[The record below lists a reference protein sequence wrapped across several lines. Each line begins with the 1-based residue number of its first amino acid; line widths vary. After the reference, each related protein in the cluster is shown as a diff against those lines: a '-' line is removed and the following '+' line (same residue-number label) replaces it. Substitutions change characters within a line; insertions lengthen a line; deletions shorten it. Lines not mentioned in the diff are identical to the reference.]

1 MPTFSYIALK
11 NNKDIVKGKVDAADA
26 RSAREAVKKMGL
38 LPTRITD
45 DSVNDKAAQQAAVKN
60 IPLSKIRSFSLKD
73 KIEFTQTLQ
82 ILTSTGIPIIET
94 LVFLEN
100 NAESKAIRS
109 VAHELRRNIIVG
121 GLTLAETL
129 ERHRKIFGRVFVGL
143 VKAGEDSG
151 ELDKTLTR
159 MLELLKKQDDVKSK
173 VIGALVYPI
182 FVILLAC
189 VVVTVMLVFVFPAFK
204 DMFDNLGRELP
215 MMTQICMSLGLFIR
229 KFWFVPIVFI
239 VFLVLAV
246 KHILAND
253 VTKRPVDRFFL
264 EVPLL
269 SDLLKYAN
277 YSNFLAVL
285 QVAYEAGIPIVDC
298 LYLANMTLDNLVLKD
313 AILAATAKVQQG
325 VHLSVALRASNQIP
339 NMMTFM
345 IATGEQSGR
354 LGELLH
360 HCTTFIDQRLDGII
374 DKFTKLVEP
383 AMLIFIGAIVLF
395 LALSLYMPLFRR
407 LRLKTRTA

>member
-1 MPTFSYIALK
+1 MPTFSYTALK
-11 NNKDIVKGKVDAADA
+11 INKDIVMGKDDAPDA
-26 RSAREAVKKMGL
+26 RAAREAVKRMGL
-38 LPTRITD
+38 LPTKISD
-45 DSVNDKAAQQAAVKN
+45 DSIADRGAQSSGAKN
-60 IPLSKIRSFSLKD
+60 ISVNKISSFSLKD

-100 NAESKAIRS
+100 NAESKGIRAI
-109 VAHELRRNIIVG
+109 AHELRRNIITG

-129 ERHRKIFGRVFVGL
+129 EKHRKVFGRVYVGL

-159 MLELLKKQDDVKSK
+159 MLELLRKQDDIKSK

-215 MMTQICMSLGLFIR
+215 LMTQICMSLGLFIR

-239 VFLVLAV
+239 TFIVLAI
-246 KHILAND
+246 KHILSND
-253 VTKRPVDRFFL
+253 VTKRPVDAFFL
-264 EVPLL
+264 KTPLL
-269 SDLLKYAN
+269 SDLLRFAN

-313 AILAATAKVQQG
+313 AIFQATAKVQQG
-325 VHLSVALRASNQIP
+325 THLSVALRASNQIP
-339 NMMTFM
+339 SMMTFM

-360 HCTTFIDQRLDGII
+360 HCTTFIDQKLDAII

-383 AMLIFIGAIVLF
+383 AMLIFIGGIVLF
-395 LALSLYMPLFRR
+395 LALSLYMPLF
-407 LRLKTRTA
+407 AAYG

>member
-11 NNKDIVKGKVDAADA
+11 NNKDIVKGKVDALNVRAA
-26 RSAREAVKKMGL
+26 RDAVKKMGL
-38 LPTRITD
+38 LPTKITD
-45 DSVNDKAAQQAAVKN
+45 DSISDKSTHTPAAQN
-60 IPLSKIRSFSLKD
+60 ISVHKIGSFSLKD

-100 NAESKAIRS
+100 NAESKSIRA
-109 VAHELRRNIIVG
+109 VAHELRRNIIAG

-129 ERHRKIFGRVFVGL
+129 EKHRRIFGRVYVGL

-159 MLELLKKQDDVKSK
+159 MLELLKKQEDIKSK
-173 VIGALVYPI
+173 VIGALIYPV

-189 VVVTVMLVFVFPAFK
+189 AVVTVMLVFVFPAFK
-204 DMFDNLGRELP
+204 DMFDTLGRELP
-215 MMTQICMSLGLFIR
+215 ITTQICMSLGLFIR
-229 KFWFVPIVFI
+229 KFWFVPIVALI
-239 VFLVLAV
+239 FLAIAV
-246 KHILAND
+246 KQILSND
-253 VTKRPVDRFFL
+253 VTKRPVDNVL
-264 EVPLL
+264 LQVPLL
-269 SDLLKYAN
+269 SDLLKFAN

-313 AILAATAKVQQG
+313 AIFGATTKVQQG
-325 VHLSVALRASNQIP
+325 THLSVALRASNYIP
-339 NMMTFM
+339 SMMTFM

-360 HCTTFIDQRLDGII
+360 HCTTFIDQKLDAII

-383 AMLIFIGAIVLF
+383 AMLIFIGGIVLF
-395 LALSLYMPLFRR
+395 LALSLYMPLF
-407 LRLKTRTA
+407 AAYG

>member
-1 MPTFSYIALK
+1 MPTFSYTALK
-11 NNKDIVKGKVDAADA
+11 NNKDIVKGKLEAQDA
-26 RSAREAVKKMGL
+26 RSARAALKKMGL
-38 LPTRITD
+38 LPTKITD
-45 DSVNDKAAQQAAVKN
+45 DSVVDKSLGQAVSKN
-60 IPLSKIRSFSLKD
+60 ILPTKIKSFSLKD

-109 VAHELRRNIIVG
+109 VAHEIRRNIIAG

-129 ERHRKIFGRVFVGL
+129 EKHRKIFGRVFVGL

-151 ELDKTLTR
+151 ELDRTLAR
-159 MLELLKKQDDVKSK
+159 MLELLKKQDDIKSK
-173 VIGALVYPI
+173 VVGALVYPI
-182 FVILLAC
+182 FVIILAC
-189 VVVTVMLVFVFPAFK
+189 LVVTVMLVFVFPAFK
-204 DMFDNLGRELP
+204 EMFDNLGRELP
-215 MMTQICMSLGLFIR
+215 LMTQICMSLGLFIR
-229 KFWFVPIVFI
+229 KFWFVPIIFVT
-239 VFLVLAV
+239 FLVLAI

-253 VTKRPVDRFFL
+253 VTKRPVDKFFL
-264 EVPLL
+264 EIPLL
-269 SDLLKYAN
+269 SDLLRFAN

-298 LYLANMTLDNLVLKD
+298 LYLANMTIDNLVLKD
-313 AILAATAKVQQG
+313 AILAATTKVQQG
-325 VHLSVALRASNQIP
+325 VHLSVALRQSNQIP

-395 LALSLYMPLFRR
+395 LALSLYMPLF
-407 LRLKTRTA
+407 AAYG

>member
-151 ELDKTLTR
+151 EG
-159 MLELLKKQDDVKSK
+159 SA
-173 VIGALVYPI
+173 GGFVY
-182 FVILLAC
+182 
-189 VVVTVMLVFVFPAFK
+189 
-204 DMFDNLGRELP
+204 R
-215 MMTQICMSLGLFIR
+215 
-229 KFWFVPIVFI
+229 
-239 VFLVLAV
+239 
-246 KHILAND
+246 
-253 VTKRPVDRFFL
+253 
-264 EVPLL
+264 
-269 SDLLKYAN
+269 
-277 YSNFLAVL
+277 
-285 QVAYEAGIPIVDC
+285 
-298 LYLANMTLDNLVLKD
+298 
-313 AILAATAKVQQG
+313 
-325 VHLSVALRASNQIP
+325 
-339 NMMTFM
+339 
-345 IATGEQSGR
+345 
-354 LGELLH
+354 
-360 HCTTFIDQRLDGII
+360 
-374 DKFTKLVEP
+374 
-383 AMLIFIGAIVLF
+383 
-395 LALSLYMPLFRR
+395 
-407 LRLKTRTA
+407 

>member
-11 NNKDIVKGKVDAADA
+11 NNKDIVKGKVDATDA
-26 RSAREAVKKMGL
+26 RSAREAVRKMGL
-38 LPTRITD
+38 LPTKITD
-45 DSVNDKAAQQAAVKN
+45 DTNKTAQEIVSKN
-60 IPLSKIRSFSLKD
+60 LPMGKIKSFSLKD

-100 NAESKAIRS
+100 NAESRSIRS
-109 VAHELRRNIIVG
+109 VAYELRRQIIVS

-129 ERHRKIFGRVFVGL
+129 EKHRRIFGRVFVGL

-151 ELDKTLTR
+151 ELDKTLAR
-159 MLELLKKQDDVKSK
+159 MLDLLKKQESIKSK
-173 VIGALVYPI
+173 VVGALVYPA
-182 FVILLAC
+182 FVILLAA

-204 DMFDNLGRELP
+204 EMFDNLGRQLP
-215 MMTQICMSLGLFIR
+215 LATQVCMSLGIFIK
-229 KFWFVPIVFI
+229 KFWFIPII
-239 VFLVLAV
+239 LIAFLVMAI

-253 VTKRPVDRFFL
+253 VTKRPVDAFFL
-264 EVPLL
+264 KIPLL
-269 SDLLKYAN
+269 SDLLKFSN

-313 AILAATAKVQQG
+313 AILTAANKVQQG
-325 VHLSVALRASNQIP
+325 IHLSVALRSSNQIP

-354 LGELLH
+354 LGELLY
-360 HCTTFIDQRLDGII
+360 HCTTFIDQRLDNII

-383 AMLIFIGAIVLF
+383 AMLIFIGGIVLF
-395 LALSLYMPLFRR
+395 LALSLYMPLF
-407 LRLKTRTA
+407 AAYG

>member
-189 VVVTVMLVFVFPAFK
+189 VVVTVMLVFVFPAFQ
-204 DMFDNLGRELP
+204 DMFENLGRELP

-246 KHILAND
+246 KHILTND

-395 LALSLYMPLFRR
+395 LALSLYMPLF
-407 LRLKTRTA
+407 AAYG

>member
-1 MPTFSYIALK
+1 MPTFSYTALK
-11 NNKDIVKGKVDAADA
+11 NNKDIVKGKVDAPDA

-45 DSVNDKAAQQAAVKN
+45 DSASDKGVQQQA
-60 IPLSKIRSFSLKD
+60 SKVILPQKIKSFSLKD

-100 NAESKAIRS
+100 NAESKSIRG

-129 ERHRKIFGRVFVGL
+129 EKYRKVFGRVFVGL

-151 ELDKTLTR
+151 ELDKTLSR
-159 MLELLKKQDDVKSK
+159 MLDLLKKQDNIKSK

-182 FVILLAC
+182 FVIILAC
-189 VVVTVMLVFVFPAFK
+189 LVVTVMLVFVFPAFK

-215 MMTQICMSLGLFIR
+215 LMTQICMSLGLFIR
-229 KFWFVPIVFI
+229 KFWFVPIVF
-239 VFLVLAV
+239 VTFLVLAI
-246 KHILAND
+246 KHILSND
-253 VTKRPVDRFFL
+253 VTKRPVDKFFL

-269 SDLLKYAN
+269 SDLLRYAN

-313 AILAATAKVQQG
+313 AILGATAKVQQG
-325 VHLSVALRASNQIP
+325 VHLSVALRSSNQIP

-360 HCTTFIDQRLDGII
+360 HCTIFIDQRLDGII

-395 LALSLYMPLFRR
+395 LALSLYMPLF
-407 LRLKTRTA
+407 AAYG

>member
-246 KHILAND
+246 KHILTND

-298 LYLANMTLDNLVLKD
+298 LYLANMTLNNLVLKD

-395 LALSLYMPLFRR
+395 LALSLYMPLF
-407 LRLKTRTA
+407 AAYG

>member
-159 MLELLKKQDDVKSK
+159 MLELLKKQDDIKSK

-189 VVVTVMLVFVFPAFK
+189 VVVTVMLVFVFPAFQ
-204 DMFDNLGRELP
+204 DMFENLGRELP

-264 EVPLL
+264 EIPLL

-395 LALSLYMPLFRR
+395 LALSLYMPLF
-407 LRLKTRTA
+407 AAYG

>member
-1 MPTFSYIALK
+1 MPTYSYTALK
-11 NNKDIVKGKVDAADA
+11 NNKDIVKGKIDAIDA
-26 RSAREAVKKMGL
+26 RSAREAIKKMGL
-38 LPTRITD
+38 LPTKITD
-45 DSVNDKAAQQAAVKN
+45 DSLRESSSKSSDKKKVRVKA
-60 IPLSKIRSFSLKD
+60 IKSFSLKD
-73 KIEFTQTLQ
+73 KLEFTQTLQ

-100 NAESKAIRS
+100 NAQSPSIRA
-109 VAHELRRNIIVG
+109 VAQELRKNIIVG

-129 ERHRKIFGRVFVGL
+129 EKHRKTFGRVFVGL

-151 ELDKTLTR
+151 ELDRTLTR
-159 MLELLKKQDDVKSK
+159 MYELLRKQDDIRGK
-173 VIGALVYPI
+173 VIGALIYPA

-189 VVVTVMLVFVFPAFK
+189 LVVTVMLVFVFPAFQE
-204 DMFDNLGRELP
+204 MFDNLGRELP
-215 MMTQICMSLGLFIR
+215 LMTQICMSLGLFIR
-229 KFWFVPIVFI
+229 KFWFVPII
-239 VFLVLAV
+239 AIIFLVMAV
-246 KHILAND
+246 KHILTND
-253 VTKRPVDRFFL
+253 VTKRPVDRAL
-264 EVPLL
+264 LRIPLL

-285 QVAYEAGIPIVDC
+285 QVSYEAGIPIVDC

-313 AILAATAKVQQG
+313 AIFQATSKVQQG
-325 VHLSVALRASNQIP
+325 THLSVALRASNQIP
-339 NMMTFM
+339 SMMTFM

-360 HCTTFIDQRLDGII
+360 HCTTFIDQRLDSII

-395 LALSLYMPLFRR
+395 LALSLYMPLF
-407 LRLKTRTA
+407 AAYG

>member
-1 MPTFSYIALK
+1 M
-11 NNKDIVKGKVDAADA
+11 
-26 RSAREAVKKMGL
+26 
-38 LPTRITD
+38 
-45 DSVNDKAAQQAAVKN
+45 
-60 IPLSKIRSFSLKD
+60 
-73 KIEFTQTLQ
+73 
-82 ILTSTGIPIIET
+82 
-94 LVFLEN
+94 
-100 NAESKAIRS
+100 
-109 VAHELRRNIIVG
+109 
-121 GLTLAETL
+121 
-129 ERHRKIFGRVFVGL
+129 GL

-395 LALSLYMPLFRR
+395 LALSLYMPLF
-407 LRLKTRTA
+407 AAYG

>member
-159 MLELLKKQDDVKSK
+159 MLELLKKQDDIKSK

-395 LALSLYMPLFRR
+395 LALSLYMPLF
-407 LRLKTRTA
+407 AAYG

>member
-159 MLELLKKQDDVKSK
+159 MLELLKKQDDIKSK

-354 LGELLH
+354 LGELLR

-395 LALSLYMPLFRR
+395 LALSLYMPLF
-407 LRLKTRTA
+407 AAYG

>member
-173 VIGALVYPI
+173 VIGELVYPI

-264 EVPLL
+264 DVPLL
-269 SDLLKYAN
+269 SDVLKYAN

-395 LALSLYMPLFRR
+395 LALSLYMPLF
-407 LRLKTRTA
+407 AAYG

>member
-143 VKAGEDSG
+143 VKACEDSV

-395 LALSLYMPLFRR
+395 LALSLYMPLF
-407 LRLKTRTA
+407 AAYG

>member
-1 MPTFSYIALK
+1 MPTYSYIALK
-11 NNKDIVKGKVDAADA
+11 NNKDIVKGKVDALNIRAA
-26 RSAREAVKKMGL
+26 RDAVKKMGL
-38 LPTRITD
+38 LPTKITD
-45 DSVNDKAAQQAAVKN
+45 DSIPEKGNHSAGGQN
-60 IPLSKIRSFSLKD
+60 IQVHKISSFSLKD

-100 NAESKAIRS
+100 NAESKSIRA
-109 VAHELRRNIIVG
+109 VAHELRRNIIAG

-129 ERHRKIFGRVFVGL
+129 EKHRRIFGRVYVGL

-159 MLELLKKQDDVKSK
+159 MLELLKKQEDIKSK
-173 VIGALVYPI
+173 VIGALIYPV
-182 FVILLAC
+182 FVILLARA
-189 VVVTVMLVFVFPAFK
+189 VVTVMLVFVFPAFK
-204 DMFDNLGRELP
+204 DMFDTLGRELP
-215 MMTQICMSLGLFIR
+215 ITTQMCMSLGLFIR
-229 KFWFVPIVFI
+229 KFWFVPVVALI
-239 VFLVLAV
+239 FLVIAV
-246 KHILAND
+246 KQILSND
-253 VTKRPVDRFFL
+253 VTKRPIDNVL
-264 EVPLL
+264 LQVPLL
-269 SDLLKYAN
+269 SDLLKFAN

-313 AILAATAKVQQG
+313 AIFGATTKVQQG
-325 VHLSVALRASNQIP
+325 THLSVALRASNYIP
-339 NMMTFM
+339 SMMTFM

-360 HCTTFIDQRLDGII
+360 HCTTFIDQKLDAII

-383 AMLIFIGAIVLF
+383 AMLIFIGGIVLF
-395 LALSLYMPLFRR
+395 LALSLYMPLF
-407 LRLKTRTA
+407 AAYG

>member
-11 NNKDIVKGKVDAADA
+11 NNKDIVKGKVDALNVRAA
-26 RSAREAVKKMGL
+26 RDAVKKMGL
-38 LPTRITD
+38 LPTKITD
-45 DSVNDKAAQQAAVKN
+45 DSISDKSTHTPAAQN
-60 IPLSKIRSFSLKD
+60 LSVYKIGSFSLKD

-100 NAESKAIRS
+100 NAESKSIRA
-109 VAHELRRNIIVG
+109 VAHELRRNIIAG

-129 ERHRKIFGRVFVGL
+129 EKHRRIFGRVYVGL

-159 MLELLKKQDDVKSK
+159 MLELLKKQEDIKSK
-173 VIGALVYPI
+173 VIGALIYPV

-189 VVVTVMLVFVFPAFK
+189 AVVTVMLVFVFPAFK
-204 DMFDNLGRELP
+204 DMFDTLGRELP
-215 MMTQICMSLGLFIR
+215 ITTQICMSLGLFIR
-229 KFWFVPIVFI
+229 KFWFVPIVALI
-239 VFLVLAV
+239 FLAIAV
-246 KHILAND
+246 KQILSND
-253 VTKRPVDRFFL
+253 VTKRPVDNVL
-264 EVPLL
+264 LQIPLL
-269 SDLLKYAN
+269 SDLLKFAN

-313 AILAATAKVQQG
+313 AIFGATTKVQQG
-325 VHLSVALRASNQIP
+325 THLSVALRASNYIP
-339 NMMTFM
+339 SMMTFM

-360 HCTTFIDQRLDGII
+360 HCTTFIDQKLDAII

-383 AMLIFIGAIVLF
+383 AMLIFIGGIVLF
-395 LALSLYMPLFRR
+395 LALSLYMPLF
-407 LRLKTRTA
+407 AAYG

>member
-1 MPTFSYIALK
+1 MPTFSYTALK
-11 NNKDIVKGKVDAADA
+11 NNKDIVKGKIDALDA
-26 RSAREAVKKMGL
+26 RSARDAIKKMGL
-38 LPTRITD
+38 LPTKISD
-45 DSVNDKAAQQAAVKN
+45 DSVKESNSKASEKKNIRVKN
-60 IPLSKIRSFSLKD
+60 ISAFSLKD

-100 NAESKAIRS
+100 NAQAKPIRS
-109 VAHELRRNIIVG
+109 IAHELRRNIIVG

-129 ERHRKIFGRVFVGL
+129 ERHRKIFGRVYVGL

-159 MLELLKKQDDVKSK
+159 MLELLKKQDDIKSK
-173 VIGALVYPI
+173 VIGALIYPI

-204 DMFDNLGRELP
+204 EMFDNLGRELP
-215 MMTQICMSLGLFIR
+215 LMTQICMSLGLFIR
-229 KFWFVPIVFI
+229 KFWFIPIIAI

-246 KHILAND
+246 KHILTND
-253 VTKRPVDRFFL
+253 VTKRPVDAFL
-264 EVPLL
+264 LKVPLL
-269 SDLLKYAN
+269 SELLRFSN

-313 AILAATAKVQQG
+313 AIFQATSRVQQG
-325 VHLSVALRASNQIP
+325 THLSVALRASNQIP
-339 NMMTFM
+339 SMMTFM

-383 AMLIFIGAIVLF
+383 AMLIFIGGIVLF
-395 LALSLYMPLFRR
+395 LALSLYMPLF
-407 LRLKTRTA
+407 AAYG

>member
-1 MPTFSYIALK
+1 MPTFSYTALK
-11 NNKDIVKGKVDAADA
+11 NNKDIVKGKVDAQDA

-38 LPTRITD
+38 LPTKITD
-45 DSVNDKAAQQAAVKN
+45 DSSSEKGAQQQA
-60 IPLSKIRSFSLKD
+60 SKVILPQKIKSFSLKD

-100 NAESKAIRS
+100 NAESKSIRG

-129 ERHRKIFGRVFVGL
+129 EKYRKVFGRVFVGL

-159 MLELLKKQDDVKSK
+159 MLELLKKQDDIKSK
-173 VIGALVYPI
+173 VVGALVYPI

-189 VVVTVMLVFVFPAFK
+189 LVVTVMLVFVFPAFK

-215 MMTQICMSLGLFIR
+215 LMTQICMSLGLFVR
-229 KFWFVPIVFI
+229 KFWFVPIIFI
-239 VFLVLAV
+239 TFLVMAV
-246 KHILAND
+246 KHILSND
-253 VTKRPVDRFFL
+253 VTKRPVDKFFL

-313 AILAATAKVQQG
+313 AILGATAKVQQG
-325 VHLSVALRASNQIP
+325 VHLSVALRSSNQIP

-395 LALSLYMPLFRR
+395 LALSLYMPLF
-407 LRLKTRTA
+407 AAYG

>member
-11 NNKDIVKGKVDAADA
+11 NNKDIVKGKVDALNVRAA
-26 RSAREAVKKMGL
+26 RDAVKKMGL
-38 LPTRITD
+38 LPTKITD
-45 DSVNDKAAQQAAVKN
+45 DSISDKSTHTPAAQN
-60 IPLSKIRSFSLKD
+60 ISVHKIGSFSLKD

-100 NAESKAIRS
+100 NAESKSIRA
-109 VAHELRRNIIVG
+109 VAHELRRNIIAG

-129 ERHRKIFGRVFVGL
+129 EKHRRIFGRVYVGL

-159 MLELLKKQDDVKSK
+159 MLELLKKQEDIKSK
-173 VIGALVYPI
+173 VIGALIYPV

-189 VVVTVMLVFVFPAFK
+189 AVVTVMLVFVFPAFK
-204 DMFDNLGRELP
+204 DMFDTLGRELP
-215 MMTQICMSLGLFIR
+215 ITTQICMSLGLFIR
-229 KFWFVPIVFI
+229 KFWFVPIVALI
-239 VFLVLAV
+239 FLAIAV
-246 KHILAND
+246 KQILSND
-253 VTKRPVDRFFL
+253 VTKRPVDNVL
-264 EVPLL
+264 LQVPLL
-269 SDLLKYAN
+269 SDLLKFAN

-298 LYLANMTLDNLVLKD
+298 LYLANMTLENLVLKD
-313 AILAATAKVQQG
+313 AIFAATTKVQQG
-325 VHLSVALRASNQIP
+325 THLSVALRASNYIP
-339 NMMTFM
+339 SMMTFM

-360 HCTTFIDQRLDGII
+360 HCTTFIDQKLDAII

-383 AMLIFIGAIVLF
+383 AMLIFIGGIVLF
-395 LALSLYMPLFRR
+395 LALSLYMPLF
-407 LRLKTRTA
+407 AAYG

>member
-1 MPTFSYIALK
+1 MPTFSYTALK
-11 NNKDIVKGKVDAADA
+11 NNKDIVKGKVDAQDA

-38 LPTRITD
+38 LPTKITD
-45 DSVNDKAAQQAAVKN
+45 DSSSEKGAQQQA
-60 IPLSKIRSFSLKD
+60 SKVILPQKIKSFSLKD

-100 NAESKAIRS
+100 NAESKSIRG

-129 ERHRKIFGRVFVGL
+129 EKYRKVFGRVFVGL

-159 MLELLKKQDDVKSK
+159 MLELLKKQDDIKGK
-173 VIGALVYPI
+173 VVGALVYPI

-189 VVVTVMLVFVFPAFK
+189 LVVTVMLVFVFPAFK

-215 MMTQICMSLGLFIR
+215 LMTQICMSLGLFVR
-229 KFWFVPIVFI
+229 KFWFVPIIFI
-239 VFLVLAV
+239 TFLVMAV
-246 KHILAND
+246 KLILSND
-253 VTKRPVDRFFL
+253 VTKRPVDKFFL

-313 AILAATAKVQQG
+313 AILGATAKVQQG
-325 VHLSVALRASNQIP
+325 VHLSVALRSSNQIP

-395 LALSLYMPLFRR
+395 LALSLYMPLF
-407 LRLKTRTA
+407 AAYG

>member
-1 MPTFSYIALK
+1 MPTFSYTALK
-11 NNKDIVKGKVDAADA
+11 NNKDIVKGKVDAQDA

-38 LPTRITD
+38 LPTKITD
-45 DSVNDKAAQQAAVKN
+45 DSSSEKGAQQQA
-60 IPLSKIRSFSLKD
+60 SKVILPQKIKSFSLKD

-100 NAESKAIRS
+100 NAESKSIRG

-129 ERHRKIFGRVFVGL
+129 EKYRKVFGRVFVGL

-159 MLELLKKQDDVKSK
+159 MLELLKKQDDIKSK
-173 VIGALVYPI
+173 VVGALVYPI
-182 FVILLAC
+182 FVILLAFL
-189 VVVTVMLVFVFPAFK
+189 VLTVMLVFVFPAFK

-215 MMTQICMSLGLFIR
+215 LMTQICMSLGLFVR
-229 KFWFVPIVFI
+229 KFWFVPIIFI
-239 VFLVLAV
+239 TFLVMAV
-246 KHILAND
+246 KHILSND
-253 VTKRPVDRFFL
+253 VTKRPVDKFFL

-313 AILAATAKVQQG
+313 AILGATAKVQQG
-325 VHLSVALRASNQIP
+325 VHLSVALRSSNQIP

-395 LALSLYMPLFRR
+395 LALSLYMPLF
-407 LRLKTRTA
+407 AAYG

>member
-159 MLELLKKQDDVKSK
+159 MLELLKKQDDIKSK

-313 AILAATAKVQQG
+313 TILAATAKVQQG

-395 LALSLYMPLFRR
+395 LALSLYMPLF
-407 LRLKTRTA
+407 AAYG

>member
-1 MPTFSYIALK
+1 MPTFSYTALK
-11 NNKDIVKGKVDAADA
+11 NNKDIVKGKVDAQDA

-38 LPTRITD
+38 LPTKITD
-45 DSVNDKAAQQAAVKN
+45 DSSSEKGAQQQA
-60 IPLSKIRSFSLKD
+60 SKVILPQKIKSFSLKD

-100 NAESKAIRS
+100 NAESKSIRG

-129 ERHRKIFGRVFVGL
+129 EKYRKVFGRVFVGL

-159 MLELLKKQDDVKSK
+159 MLELLKKQDDIKGK
-173 VIGALVYPI
+173 VVGALVYPI

-189 VVVTVMLVFVFPAFK
+189 LVVTVMLVFVFPAFK

-215 MMTQICMSLGLFIR
+215 LMTQICMSLGLFVR
-229 KFWFVPIVFI
+229 KFWFVPIIFI
-239 VFLVLAV
+239 TFLVMAV
-246 KHILAND
+246 KHILSND
-253 VTKRPVDRFFL
+253 VTKRPVDKFFL

-313 AILAATAKVQQG
+313 AILGATAKVQQG
-325 VHLSVALRASNQIP
+325 VHLSVALRSSNQIP

-395 LALSLYMPLFRR
+395 LALSLYMPLF
-407 LRLKTRTA
+407 AAYG

>member
-159 MLELLKKQDDVKSK
+159 MLELLKKQDDIKSK

-246 KHILAND
+246 KHILTND

-395 LALSLYMPLFRR
+395 LALSLYMPLF
-407 LRLKTRTA
+407 AAYG

>member
-1 MPTFSYIALK
+1 MPTFSYTALK
-11 NNKDIVKGKVDAADA
+11 NNKDIVKGKVDAPDA
-26 RSAREAVKKMGL
+26 RAAREAVKRMGL
-38 LPTRITD
+38 LPTKISD
-45 DSVNDKAAQQAAVKN
+45 DSIADRGAQSSGAKN
-60 IPLSKIRSFSLKD
+60 ISVNKISSFSLKD

-100 NAESKAIRS
+100 NAESKGIRAI
-109 VAHELRRNIIVG
+109 AHELRRNIITG

-129 ERHRKIFGRVFVGL
+129 ERHRKVFGRVYVGL

-159 MLELLKKQDDVKSK
+159 MLELLRKQDDIKSK

-215 MMTQICMSLGLFIR
+215 LMTQICMSLGLFIR

-239 VFLVLAV
+239 TFIVLAI
-246 KHILAND
+246 KHILSND
-253 VTKRPVDRFFL
+253 VTKRPVDAFFL
-264 EVPLL
+264 KTPLL
-269 SDLLKYAN
+269 SDLLRFAN

-285 QVAYEAGIPIVDC
+285 QVAYEAGIAFVFC
-298 LYLANMTLDNLVLKD
+298 L
-313 AILAATAKVQQG
+313 
-325 VHLSVALRASNQIP
+325 
-339 NMMTFM
+339 
-345 IATGEQSGR
+345 
-354 LGELLH
+354 
-360 HCTTFIDQRLDGII
+360 
-374 DKFTKLVEP
+374 
-383 AMLIFIGAIVLF
+383 
-395 LALSLYMPLFRR
+395 
-407 LRLKTRTA
+407 